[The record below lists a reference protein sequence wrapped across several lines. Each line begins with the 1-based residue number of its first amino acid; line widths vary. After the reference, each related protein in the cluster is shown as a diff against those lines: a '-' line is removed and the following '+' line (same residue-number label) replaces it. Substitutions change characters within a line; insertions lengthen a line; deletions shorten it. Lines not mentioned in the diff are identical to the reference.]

1 MTADPLLDITGLRA
15 GYGPTEI
22 LADVSLDVAPG
33 EVVALVGRN
42 GAGKTT
48 TLQTILGNVEPHAG
62 TVCFDGNN
70 LTNSGPVNTATQGVI
85 LVPEERRIFP
95 GLTVKENLIVPT
107 YGGSDGER
115 WNLDDTVDLFSNLS
129 DRLHNRGTDL
139 SGGEQQMLA
148 IARGLV
154 AGPKLLMLDEPTEGL
169 APKIV
174 DEVETT
180 IQTLKQ
186 RGLTILLVEQNID
199 VATRL
204 ADRFYVLD
212 RGQIVFNGTRDEFV
226 NNTDVREQHLGVT
239 KLNE

>member
-1 MTADPLLDITGLRA
+1 MSGRPLLEVDEIRA

-22 LADVSLDVAPG
+22 LTGVSIRVHPG
-33 EVVALVGRN
+33 EVIALVGRN

-48 TLQTILGNVEPHAG
+48 TLQTILGNVTPHGG
-62 TVCFDGNN
+62 TVRFDGSD
-70 LTNSGPVNTATQGVI
+70 LTEAGPVETASQGVI

-95 GLTVKENLIVPT
+95 GLTVRENLTVPT
-107 YGGSDGER
+107 HGGGSGER
-115 WNLDDTVDLFSNLS
+115 WSLTDTVNLFTNLEE
-129 DRLHNRGTDL
+129 RLDNRGSDL

-154 AGPKLLMLDEPTEGL
+154 AGPELLMLDEPTEGL

-174 DEVETT
+174 DEVERT
-180 IQTLKQ
+180 IRTLKE

-212 RGQIVFNGTRDEFV
+212 RGRIVFDGTKDEFV
-226 NNTDVREQHLGVT
+226 NNDDVRERHLGVT
-239 KLNE
+239 KLDE